1 MSSRENEDAFVI
13 SKVLKG
19 GPKVSGRWG
28 NFRGGG
34 DERDVF
40 NCGIREEENEGK
52 RRWRSGF
59 LKQNIQNCVER
70 RLKLT
75 EENQV

>member
-52 RRWRSGF
+52 RR
-59 LKQNIQNCVER
+59 
-70 RLKLT
+70 
-75 EENQV
+75 